1 MKTIHNTHTLPSAS
15 QRGAALVISLILLVV
30 ITLVGLA
37 SIRSTQLQ
45 ESMSGNMYDRSL
57 AFQRAESALRA
68 AEDAII
74 ITSNITTLGGV
85 DCSITTGSLCKLV
98 PDSTFTST
106 NTNWTAVAATHDVNN
121 AKAPGNP
128 EYHIQF
134 MGTGKGDNALG
145 LEQNAD
151 FANYGNNYPP
161 DNVAYYRVTARSSNP
176 GPFHRSASEH
186 DQAPLLRLTREPKD
200 EDSFSCQFA
209 RTSLKSPAACPPAC
223 GKVLL
228 QWC

>member
-1 MKTIHNTHTLPSAS
+1 MTRITHHARTLPAHSA

-45 ESMSGNMYDRSL
+45 ESMSGNMVDRSL

-68 AEDAII
+68 AEQALIL
-74 ITSNITTLGGV
+74 TSNITTLGGV
-85 DCSITTGSLCKLV
+85 DCSQTTGILCKMV

-106 NTNWTAVAATHDVNN
+106 DTNWTTVTATYDVNN
-121 AKAPGNP
+121 AKTPGNP
-128 EYHIQF
+128 QYNIQF

-176 GPFHRSASEH
+176 GDAQSATSDRSMV
-186 DQAPLLRLTREPKD
+186 
-200 EDSFSCQFA
+200 
-209 RTSLKSPAACPPAC
+209 
-223 GKVLL
+223 VL
-228 QWC
+228 QSTVKRPY